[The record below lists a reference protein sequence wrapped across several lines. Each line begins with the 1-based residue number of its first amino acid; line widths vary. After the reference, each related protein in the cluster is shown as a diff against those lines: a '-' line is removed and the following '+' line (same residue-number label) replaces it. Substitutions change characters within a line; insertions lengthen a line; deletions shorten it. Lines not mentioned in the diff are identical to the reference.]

1 MENMVICPPQGGP
14 RRLIEKIAENFFMIT
29 LPMPFRLKHV
39 HVFALVYDGRV
50 SLFDT
55 GMNTPETFATLEG
68 SMKFLGKSISDV
80 DRIFITHFH
89 TDHCGIAGRIKKI
102 SGASIAM
109 SEMDAQRLHNDQKR
123 GLDFDQVKKFYGEQ
137 GLKEEVIDSLLGLLS
152 SFRKATIPF
161 KVDTSLGN
169 RESQKVGDREFEVIS
184 VPGHT
189 SGQVCFFFKR
199 EGILLSGDHILPEI
213 TPNLSPDPYNAAFRP
228 LKSFLDSL
236 GEVENLPVNKVYP
249 AHGDPFSNLKV
260 RVEEIR
266 EHHRERKSLVLESVK
281 EGSKTTFQISL
292 DIFGHDLPEFDQ
304 FLAVNETYAHLIELE
319 KEGLIKQEKRG
330 ELVIHSAA

>member
-1 MENMVICPPQGGP
+1 MRAERKDQRP
-14 RRLIEKIAENFFMIT
+14 LIEKIAESFYMIT

-39 HVFALVYDGRV
+39 HVFALVHDGSV

-55 GMNTPETFATLEG
+55 GMNTPETFSTLEE
-68 SMKFLGKSISDV
+68 SLKSVGKTVHDI

-89 TDHCGIAGRIKKI
+89 TDHCGIAGRIQEI
-102 SGASIAM
+102 SGAAIAM
-109 SEMDAQRLHNDQKR
+109 SGIDALRIYNDRKR
-123 GLDFDQVKKFYGEQ
+123 ELDFDQVKKFYREQ
-137 GLKEEVIDSLLGLLS
+137 GLEEKIIDSLLELLV

-169 RESQKVGDREFEVIS
+169 HESHKVGDRELEVIS

-189 SGQVCFFFKR
+189 SGQVCFFFRR

-213 TPNLSPDPYNAAFRP
+213 TPNLSPDPYNPEFRP

-236 GEVENLPVNKVYP
+236 GQVEDLPAVKVYP
-249 AHGDPFSNLKV
+249 AHGDPFPNLKL

-266 EHHRERKSLVLESVK
+266 EHHRERKGLVLESVK
-281 EGSKTTFQISL
+281 GDPKTTYQVSL
-292 DIFGHDLPEFDQ
+292 DIFGRDLPEFDQ
-304 FLAVNETYAHLIELE
+304 FLAVNESYAHLIELE
-319 KEGLIKQEKRG
+319 EEGLIKHKKIED
-330 ELVIHSAA
+330 LIIYSVA